1 MDRPSPVTVFVLS
14 GSTGTSGEL
23 LVRTALAQFRR
34 AVPVE
39 IVPHVLD
46 RAQIEEAV
54 IRARAAGGI
63 IAHTFVD
70 AALRRAAAEIAARE
84 GVTAIDLLGP
94 LLEHLTA
101 ALGEQ
106 PAGKPGLYRQQREK
120 YFERV
125 EAIEFSVAHDDGQR
139 IEELPQAEIV
149 LVGVSRTGKT
159 PLSMFLS
166 VMGWKVAN
174 VPLVPEL
181 PPPPILLTLDPRR
194 VVGLTIEPGQLI
206 AHRRWRQAH
215 LGIATTTYTDAEAIY
230 EEVEAARRF
239 CRQHNFAIVD
249 VTDKPIESSAEEV
262 IAIVTR
268 RLKATALAA
277 DGPSSPPPLH
287 S

>member
-1 MDRPSPVTVFVLS
+1 MNPSTQPAVFVLS
-14 GSTGTSGEL
+14 GGTGASGEL
-23 LVRTALAQFRR
+23 LVRTALAQFRK

-39 IVPHVLD
+39 VVSHVLSVE
-46 RAQIEEAV
+46 QVQEAV
-54 IRARAAGGI
+54 AQARSAGGI
-63 IAHTFVD
+63 IAHTLVNEQ
-70 AALRRAAAEIAARE
+70 LRHILTEIAAHE
-84 GVTAIDLLGP
+84 GVTAVDLIGP
-94 LLEHLTA
+94 LLEQLTA
-101 ALGEQ
+101 LLGEQ

-149 LVGVSRTGKT
+149 LVGVSRAGKT
-159 PLSMFLS
+159 PLSMYLS

-181 PPPPILLTLDPRR
+181 PPPPMLLQVDPRR

-215 LGIATTTYTDAEAIY
+215 LGIATTTYTAAEAIY
-230 EEVEAARRF
+230 EEIEATRRF
-239 CRQHNFAIVD
+239 YRKHGFAIVD

-262 IAIVTR
+262 IAVVTR
-268 RLKATALAA
+268 RLRT
-277 DGPSSPPPLH
+277 GSTSSC
-287 S
+287 

>member
-1 MDRPSPVTVFVLS
+1 MSSLAQPPVFVIS
-14 GSTGTSGEL
+14 GGTGASGEL
-23 LVRTALAQFRR
+23 LVRTALAQFHK

-39 IVPHVLD
+39 IISHVLSM
-46 RAQIEEAV
+46 AQVEEAV
-54 IRARAAGGI
+54 ARARSVGGI
-63 IAHTFVD
+63 IAHTLVD
-70 AALRRAAAEIAARE
+70 EHLRRALTEIAAHG
-84 GVTAIDLLGP
+84 GVTAIDLIGP
-94 LLEHLTA
+94 LLEQLTA
-101 ALGEQ
+101 LLGER

-125 EAIEFSVAHDDGQR
+125 EAIEFSVAHDDGQH

-149 LVGVSRTGKT
+149 LVGVSRAGKT
-159 PLSMFLS
+159 PLSMYLS

-181 PPPPILLTLDPRR
+181 PPPPVLLQVDPRR

-215 LGIATTTYTDAEAIY
+215 LGIATTTYTAAEAIY

-239 CRQHNFAIVD
+239 YRKHGFAIVD

-262 IAIVTR
+262 IAVVTR
-268 RLKATALAA
+268 RLRT
-277 DGPSSPPPLH
+277 GGTSS
-287 S
+287 

>member
-1 MDRPSPVTVFVLS
+1 MNLPTPPVVLVLS
-14 GSTGTSGEL
+14 GGTGASGEL
-23 LVRTALAQFRR
+23 LVRTALAQFRQ

-39 IVPHVLD
+39 IVPHILSV
-46 RAQIEEAV
+46 AQVEEAV
-54 IRARAAGGI
+54 ARARATGGI

-70 AALRRAAAEIAARE
+70 GDLRRATAESAARA
-84 GVTAIDLLGP
+84 GVTAIDLIGP

-101 ALGEQ
+101 VLGEQ

-149 LVGVSRTGKT
+149 LVGVSRAGKT
-159 PLSMFLS
+159 PLSMYLS

-181 PPPPILLTLDPRR
+181 PPPPMLLQVDPRR

-206 AHRRWRQAH
+206 AHRRWRQTH
-215 LGIATTTYTDAEAIY
+215 LGIATTTYTDAETIY

-239 CRQHNFAIVD
+239 CRKHGFAIVD

-262 IAIVTR
+262 IAVVTR
-268 RLKATALAA
+268 RLRAGGT
-277 DGPSSPPPLH
+277 SS
-287 S
+287 